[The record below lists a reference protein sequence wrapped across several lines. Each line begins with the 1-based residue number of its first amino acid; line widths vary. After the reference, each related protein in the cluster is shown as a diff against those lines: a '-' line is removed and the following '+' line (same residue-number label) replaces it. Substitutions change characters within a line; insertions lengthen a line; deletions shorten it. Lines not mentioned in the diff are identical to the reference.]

1 MLKIDEIRIENL
13 IEGCITDNCNPVFS
27 FSLLSEKQD
36 TYLVKAVVKVGDW
49 QQTVYSQK
57 DIIYTG
63 VLIPFTMYIVD
74 ITAYDNHGEI
84 AVKTAYFQ
92 TGRMKTIWDAKWIT
106 KTSYTPEK
114 KKSPIP
120 MTFEKKFKSS
130 KQIKRAYMTVTAM
143 GIFEINLNGNVLTQ
157 EYFAPGFTS
166 YKHTLQYVFYDIT
179 DYINLENKLIAVV
192 GGGWAVGRFTYSSK
206 SQITTKRQMLLAEMF
221 FEYADGSFEKIVT
234 DETWKVTLNG
244 NYRFG
249 DFYDGETFDSTI
261 KLDSVSWESA
271 DTAKLKF
278 KPKITARYGCPVKAH
293 ETLLPVNVFVA
304 INGEV
309 VYDFGQNFAGVI
321 HLKIN
326 GRENQKIV
334 IRHAEILCKGNLSV
348 KSLRTAKA
356 TVTYICSQGEQIY
369 SPKLTYMGF
378 RYVGIRGIERKDI
391 NVSAF
396 AIYSDIEAIGAFEC
410 SNPLINKLQS
420 NIVWSSK
427 SNFVDIPT
435 DCPQRDERQGWTG
448 DISVFSRTACY
459 NFDLSR
465 FLGKWL
471 ADVRYEQGKL
481 GGIPFIVPRHG
492 DIWPVIPTA
501 CWSDGCIL
509 VPWAEYLARG
519 SKTLL
524 KKQYPVMKKY
534 LKAVKFWASLFSF
547 SKDQKKI
554 WKYLFQFG
562 DWCAPDG
569 YIKDWMKKGK
579 WIATAYYANS
589 CNIMAKISDILG
601 YAKDKEY
608 YNKLSTEICTAY
620 INVFTNGDGK
630 LDNEFQT
637 AYVLPIYFNMTD
649 ESTKLRM
656 ANNLERLVKERDY
669 HLSTGFTG
677 TPYLLFALS
686 DNNKVDVAYKLLMQD
701 TCPSWIY
708 QVKHGA
714 TTFWEQWCA
723 VSPDNEEKGLTY
735 DESDSE
741 ASFNHYAYGAVGD
754 FLYRR
759 IAGIEATSGGYETFS
774 IKPVIGG
781 NLIYAKSSQKTPYGT
796 ITSKWEISN
805 DIFSIDF
812 TVPVSTKCT
821 VTLPNGKT
829 ANFGSGKYTLSEKI
843 NYELQRN
850 EL

>member
-396 AIYSDIEAIGAFEC
+396 AIYSDIEAIGA
-410 SNPLINKLQS
+410 
-420 NIVWSSK
+420 
-427 SNFVDIPT
+427 
-435 DCPQRDERQGWTG
+435 
-448 DISVFSRTACY
+448 
-459 NFDLSR
+459 
-465 FLGKWL
+465 
-471 ADVRYEQGKL
+471 
-481 GGIPFIVPRHG
+481 
-492 DIWPVIPTA
+492 
-501 CWSDGCIL
+501 
-509 VPWAEYLARG
+509 
-519 SKTLL
+519 
-524 KKQYPVMKKY
+524 
-534 LKAVKFWASLFSF
+534 
-547 SKDQKKI
+547 
-554 WKYLFQFG
+554 
-562 DWCAPDG
+562 
-569 YIKDWMKKGK
+569 
-579 WIATAYYANS
+579 
-589 CNIMAKISDILG
+589 
-601 YAKDKEY
+601 
-608 YNKLSTEICTAY
+608 
-620 INVFTNGDGK
+620 
-630 LDNEFQT
+630 
-637 AYVLPIYFNMTD
+637 
-649 ESTKLRM
+649 
-656 ANNLERLVKERDY
+656 
-669 HLSTGFTG
+669 
-677 TPYLLFALS
+677 
-686 DNNKVDVAYKLLMQD
+686 
-701 TCPSWIY
+701 
-708 QVKHGA
+708 
-714 TTFWEQWCA
+714 
-723 VSPDNEEKGLTY
+723 
-735 DESDSE
+735 
-741 ASFNHYAYGAVGD
+741 
-754 FLYRR
+754 
-759 IAGIEATSGGYETFS
+759 
-774 IKPVIGG
+774 
-781 NLIYAKSSQKTPYGT
+781 
-796 ITSKWEISN
+796 
-805 DIFSIDF
+805 
-812 TVPVSTKCT
+812 
-821 VTLPNGKT
+821 
-829 ANFGSGKYTLSEKI
+829 
-843 NYELQRN
+843 
-850 EL
+850 